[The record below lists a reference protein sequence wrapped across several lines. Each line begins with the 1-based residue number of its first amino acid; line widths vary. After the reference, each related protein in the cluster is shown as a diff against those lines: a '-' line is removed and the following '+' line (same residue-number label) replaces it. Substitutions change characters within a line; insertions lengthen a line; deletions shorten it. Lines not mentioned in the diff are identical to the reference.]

1 MNASEILIALMD
13 IKQFYGMISKR
24 ATLQKLT
31 SNAFAENG
39 TAQSRTESLV
49 LLTRFVQIYK
59 EKQMNAQNHD
69 DSDENNVNGDDDE
82 IIINEGSDEDKDNA
96 KEKADTVL
104 VEILCSTIPYM
115 KKALI
120 ETQCAPV
127 MSSLNLTEIKPFG
140 LTRLRVL
147 ELLAALVKMNK
158 HQVSEAIQEQSMLT
172 VLVELI
178 VRHPWNNFLQ
188 LKTQQIFED
197 LLESEALSKEE
208 KFTLLKT
215 SGVVG
220 KLITMSETPKVTF
233 ISEKQMR
240 HGYMGFA
247 IKLSNLIK
255 KKFEAEQMSTVEGS
269 DDVFN
274 SEWTHYVEG
283 ELTRS
288 NNENARNL
296 GGRPHS
302 NDTEEE
308 ETNQFDVNM
317 DRIMQRFNCFNS
329 IMQNSTSEDDK
340 NDDITEEPDAERPTS
355 PKIEVELPVQEAVD
369 PAYNVSYWKVEE
381 LTTDEELAAL
391 MAEME

>member
-1 MNASEILIALMD
+1 
-13 IKQFYGMISKR
+13 
-24 ATLQKLT
+24 
-31 SNAFAENG
+31 
-39 TAQSRTESLV
+39 
-49 LLTRFVQIYK
+49 
-59 EKQMNAQNHD
+59 
-69 DSDENNVNGDDDE
+69 
-82 IIINEGSDEDKDNA
+82 
-96 KEKADTVL
+96 
-104 VEILCSTIPYM
+104 M
-115 KKALI
+115 KKALV
-120 ETQCAPV
+120 ETQCTPV

-147 ELLAALVKMNK
+147 ELLAQLTKLNK
-158 HQVSEAIQEQSMLT
+158 PQVSEAIQAQNMLA
-172 VLVELI
+172 VLIDLVE
-178 VRHPWNNFLQ
+178 RHPWNNFLQ

-197 LLESEALSKEE
+197 LLESESLTKEE
-208 KFTLLKT
+208 KFNLIKS
-215 SGVVG
+215 SGVVS

-255 KKFEAEQMSTVEGS
+255 KKGEADQLSTMEGS
-269 DDVFN
+269 DEIFN
-274 SEWTHYVEG
+274 NEWTQYVEG

-340 NDDITEEPDAERPTS
+340 NDDINDEPDAERAGGS
-355 PKIEVELPVQEAVD
+355 PSKVEVTLPEPEVVDSKFSDAGFWKIEDETT
-369 PAYNVSYWKVEE
+369 EE
-381 LTTDEELAAL
+381 DLEAL
-391 MAEME
+391 MAELE